1 MARHRTR
8 KQKAKTVEQRGRIV
22 APPVV
27 AAQELQVIPVQSFS
41 ASTETQNQNLLA
53 RKLALGSNKPSPIPP
68 VAQSLLRVDQ
78 SFLAADLRRSVLVSL
93 GLLLVL
99 IGIFW
104 LVRYNGFSVLQS
116 LII

>member
-1 MARHRTR
+1 M
-8 KQKAKTVEQRGRIV
+8 

-27 AAQELQVIPVQSFS
+27 AAQELQITPVESFK
-41 ASTETQNQNLLA
+41 STTNEQNQTMLE
-53 RKLALGSNKPSPIPP
+53 RKLALGSNRPSPIPP
-68 VAQSLLRVDQ
+68 LTKSLLRVDQ
-78 SFLAADLRRSVLVSL
+78 SYLAADLRRSVIVSI

-116 LII
+116 LIIRLR

>member
-1 MARHRTR
+1 M
-8 KQKAKTVEQRGRIV
+8 

-27 AAQELQVIPVQSFS
+27 AAQELQISPVKTF
-41 ASTETQNQNLLA
+41 AANTNEQNQSLLD

-68 VAQSLLRVDQ
+68 LAKSLLRVDQ
-78 SFLAADLRRSVLVSL
+78 SYLAADLRRSVVVSL